1 MSGAVGT
8 AGRRLADR
16 AWPEVSGR
24 PTVLVPVGSLEQHGP
39 HLPLDT
45 DTVIASHAA
54 AAAGDALAEGLHVLI
69 APAIAYGASGEH
81 QAFAGTVSL
90 GHDALRLV
98 LVELVRSLSTW
109 AGRIVLV
116 NGHGGNVPTLVWA
129 VERMRSRDMTSAGSR
144 ASSSLTVTRTPGTTR
159 PP

>member
-1 MSGAVGT
+1 M
-8 AGRRLADR
+8 
-16 AWPEVSGR
+16 
-24 PTVLVPVGSLEQHGP
+24 
-39 HLPLDT
+39 
-45 DTVIASHAA
+45 
-54 AAAGDALAEGLHVLI
+54 LI

-116 NGHGGNVPTLVWA
+116 NGHGGNVPTLA
-129 VERMRSRDMTSAGSR
+129 CGCGADALRGA
-144 ASSSLTVTRTPGTTR
+144 
-159 PP
+159 